1 MNTSNSTAV
10 EPRTSANLI
19 RRFGLAGLIFFSVKG
34 LCWLA
39 LPAIWIALGG

>member
-1 MNTSNSTAV
+1 MNTPNSAAA
-10 EPRTSANLI
+10 EPHNGLKLI
-19 RRFGLAGLIFFSVKG
+19 RKFGLAGLIFFTVKG